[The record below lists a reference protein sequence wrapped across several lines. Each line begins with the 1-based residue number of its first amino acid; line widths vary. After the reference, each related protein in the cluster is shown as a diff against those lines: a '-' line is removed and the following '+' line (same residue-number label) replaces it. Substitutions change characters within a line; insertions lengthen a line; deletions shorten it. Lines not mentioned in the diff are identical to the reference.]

1 MSSALLV
8 CLVAALAGP
17 MVSGSELTEDPD
29 LWWHL
34 ANARSLCATHHFM
47 RVDPYSF
54 TVQGQSWIN
63 PEWLAEVPYWLGFAA
78 LGLMGV
84 HLVALLGFC
93 ANLLLVYFRC
103 SSVSG
108 HKAAAFWTAVLG
120 FFLMTVNG
128 GARTIVIA
136 YLAMN
141 LEMAIIESAQ
151 RGNKRLLWLLP
162 PLFCLWINLHGSWI
176 IGLGFLGLYILCG
189 LVKVKMGAMEQ
200 DAFHPADRKR
210 LILVFLASAAALLVN
225 PYTWQLVWNPFDM
238 LLNQKVMLAIM
249 TEWAPLSMASST
261 GKAAAVFLVLL
272 VVANLVR
279 GRQWKVYELAFIFF
293 AWYFAFAHQRFAF
306 LACIVTAP
314 WLAAGL
320 ARSFFAAPNE
330 KTVPAVNALFV
341 AAAAGFVFYVLPSP
355 SMLQKE
361 LDARYPFQ
369 SIAAIQPSWRTFN
382 DYGLCGMMM
391 FNGKPTFV
399 DSRNDIFEHNG
410 VLQKFLDIQ
419 NIHDPLKLLDSYRI
433 DHALIRADSPLAF
446 VLEHAPGWRVERR
459 EGAGDN
465 VYETF
470 EKVAG
475 ATLKQ

>member
-17 MVSGSELTEDPD
+17 MVSGSELTQDPD

-34 ANARSLCATHHFM
+34 ANARSLCTTHHLM

-54 TVQGQSWIN
+54 TVHGQSWIN
-63 PEWLAEVPYWLGFAA
+63 PEWLAEVPYWLGYAA
-78 LGLMGV
+78 FGLMGV
-84 HLVALLGFC
+84 HLVALFAFC
-93 ANLLLVYFRC
+93 ANLLFVYFRC

-128 GARTIVIA
+128 GARTIGIA
-136 YLAMN
+136 YLALNM
-141 LEMAIIESAQ
+141 EMAILEAAQ
-151 RGNKRLLWLLP
+151 RGNKRVLWLLP

-189 LVKVKMGAMEQ
+189 LFELKVGVFEQ
-200 DAFHPADRKR
+200 EAFLLADRNR
-210 LILVFLASAAALLVN
+210 LFLVFLASAAALLVN

-272 VVANLVR
+272 VAANCVR
-279 GRQWKVYELAFIFF
+279 GRKWQIFELAFVFF

-314 WLAAGL
+314 WLAADL
-320 ARSFFAAPNE
+320 ARAFFPAANE
-330 KTVPAVNALFV
+330 KTIPAVNALFV
-341 AAAAGFVFYVLPSP
+341 AGAIAAVAYLLPSA

-361 LDARYPFQ
+361 MSSHYPLE

-410 VLQKFLDIQ
+410 VLQKFLEIQ
-419 NIHDPLKLLDSYRI
+419 NIQEPLKLMDSYRL
-433 DHALIRADSPLAF
+433 DHALIHAGSPLAY
-446 VLEHAPGWRVERR
+446 VLEHAPGWRVEKR
-459 EGAGDN
+459 EGEGGDL
-465 VYETF
+465 YETF
-470 EKVAG
+470 EKVG
-475 ATLKQ
+475 GPR